1 MSRLR
6 SHLPFALASVVFVAA
21 HASAQTSGTW
31 TGVQIL
37 EPSMLSSSPPEAP
50 VVACDP
56 SGHVVAAWT
65 SPAMGAVF
73 SERTPGGSWSSTS
86 PIHPSSVEGFSPQ
99 IAIGSSGVVAATW
112 IVPGQEFVPPKL
124 VASVR
129 PVGGAFSPPV
139 TLVSGSYVFDSK
151 VGVVDNGSVTVVWA
165 QSGIVRTTTRN
176 PAGAWTPVVA
186 LSPAGVN
193 AGLVDLAVNGAGAAL
208 AVWQQAAAGGSVPS
222 AIGTAYRPAP
232 ARSRWGAPIALASG
246 GGHQTWN
253 PKPGIDAS
261 GDAAVGFLDGTAM
274 VVARK
279 AAGGAWTP
287 PVQVSP
293 VSDDVYYPALA
304 MDAAGDV
311 LTAWQALDAGNRG
324 RISRRVLP
332 ANAPAGPVVQLT
344 TSAQDASWP
353 KASLA
358 SDGSIGAV
366 TWGDNDTFLAHAEVG
381 PLRGATSIFT
391 IGSVWWNTPVPV
403 AAGADAVTAVWPAP
417 TTNPNVTRMVANAY
431 AP

>member
-1 MSRLR
+1 MLRLQTR
-6 SHLPFALASVVFVAA
+6 FSLALASVVLVAA
-21 HASAQTSGTW
+21 HSAAQTGTW
-31 TGVQIL
+31 TGVHVL
-37 EPSMLSSSPPEAP
+37 EPSMVSSSPPDVP

-56 SGHVVAAWT
+56 AGHVVAAWT
-65 SPAMGAVF
+65 SPSMGAVF
-73 SERTPGGSWSSTS
+73 AERAPGGAWSVAS

-112 IVPGQEFVPPKL
+112 IVPGNEFVPTKF

-129 PVGGAFSPPV
+129 PPGGAFSLPV
-139 TLVSGSYVFDSK
+139 TLVAGGFVFDSK
-151 VGVVDNGSVTVVWA
+151 VAVVDNGSVTVVWA
-165 QSGIVRTTTRN
+165 QAGIVRTTTRN

-186 LSPAGVN
+186 LSPTNVS
-193 AGLVDLAVNGAGAAL
+193 AGLVDLAANGAGAAL
-208 AVWQQAAAGGSVPS
+208 AVWQQTTAGGGGPS

-232 ARSRWGAPIALASG
+232 ARSRWGPAQALASAG
-246 GGHQTWN
+246 GLQTWN

-261 GDAAVGFLDGTAM
+261 GDAAVGYLDGTAM

-279 AAGGAWTP
+279 PEAGGWTA

-293 VSDDVYYPALA
+293 AGDAAYYPALA

-311 LTAWQALDAGNRG
+311 LTAWQALDASNRG

-332 ANAPAGPVVQLT
+332 AIGPLGPVAQLS

-353 KASLA
+353 SASVA
-358 SDGSIGAV
+358 RDGSIGIV
-366 TWGDNDTFLAHAEVG
+366 TWGDNDTFAAHADVG
-381 PLRGATSIFT
+381 PLRGVTAHFT
-391 IGSVWWNTPVPV
+391 IGSVWWNTSVPV
-403 AAGADAVTAVWPAP
+403 AAGASAVTAAWPAP